1 MVITQPEYLKK
12 KKTQFFLSENNLRAL
27 WCNVKHTNIHIIR
40 VPEKREK
47 GIKNVFEEIMTK
59 KIPPNQEGNR
69 YAGMGI
75 TEGPKKDELRP
86 TSRHNRFKIARET
99 KF

>member
-1 MVITQPEYLKK
+1 
-12 KKTQFFLSENNLRAL
+12 
-27 WCNVKHTNIHIIR
+27 
-40 VPEKREK
+40 
-47 GIKNVFEEIMTK
+47 MTK

-75 TEGPKKDELRP
+75 TEGPKKDDLRP
-86 TSRHNRFKIARET
+86 TSRHNRLKIARET